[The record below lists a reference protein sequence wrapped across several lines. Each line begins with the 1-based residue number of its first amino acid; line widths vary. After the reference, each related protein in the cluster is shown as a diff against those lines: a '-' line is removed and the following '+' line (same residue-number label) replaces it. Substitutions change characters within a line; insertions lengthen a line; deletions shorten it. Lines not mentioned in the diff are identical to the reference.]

1 MKNLNGTIE
10 KQSAGN
16 THIKADSGFIMKKK
30 TPLCGSSETTRETPF
45 DFTLFYKYGHAH
57 HISRIPEAFLEWFIG
72 FYEGDGSIYSSQT
85 LYSKRRFSF
94 QITQKDQQLI
104 ERLQY
109 TFGFGNIS
117 KEIRTTGIYWKWTLE
132 SKETIEKMAYLLH
145 GNLIWPYRQI
155 QYIEWIQTG
164 QKQGLFQQ
172 IQLDLVMIANRV
184 DNISFNNAWLSGF
197 IDAEGCFYAH
207 IKETCSTIPGSLPNI
222 HLKQKMHLTQALKA
236 PDRSDL
242 MVFER
247 FQTIFELKSRISIFQ
262 NNSEG
267 RFFARIECHTLLSQE
282 LIIHYLN
289 YYKLKTQKYISYRR
303 WWRVWLRRKE
313 QIHLTDKGRKRLY
326 RLVKNINQKSQCEN
340 KWFEDS
346 AS

>member
-1 MKNLNGTIE
+1 MLGPFADVVSSMKNLDGTIE

-16 THIKADSGFIMKKK
+16 TYKKGDSSIIMKKK

-57 HISRIPEAFLEWFIG
+57 HISKIPETFLEWFIG
-72 FYEGDGSIYSSQT
+72 FYEGDGSIYSSKT
-85 LYSKRRFSF
+85 SYSKRRFSF
-94 QITQKDQQLI
+94 QITQKDQQFI

-117 KEIRTTGIYWKWTLE
+117 KETRTTGVYWKWTLE
-132 SKETIEKMAYLLH
+132 SKENVESIAYLLH

-172 IQLDLVMIANRV
+172 IPFGLVMFPDRV
-184 DNISFNNAWLSGF
+184 EKISFTNAWLSGF

-207 IKETCSTIPGSLPNI
+207 LREIGPKRPDSQLNIKFS
-222 HLKQKMHLTQALKA
+222 QKMHLTQALKA

-242 MVFER
+242 IVFER
-247 FQTIFELKSRISIFQ
+247 FQKVFELKTKIQIFQ
-262 NNSEG
+262 NKSEG
-267 RFFARIECHTLLSQE
+267 KFYARVECWTLMSQE
-282 LIIHYLN
+282 LLINYLKC
-289 YYKLKTQKYISYRR
+289 YKLKTQKYISYRR
-303 WWRVWLRRKE
+303 WWRVWIRRKE
-313 QIHLTDKGRKRLY
+313 QTHLTNKGRKRLY
-326 RLVKNINQKSQCEN
+326 RLVNSINQKQ
-340 KWFEDS
+340 
-346 AS
+346 